1 MRAEFIEISNNQI
14 TEGLVGH
21 GTDFKIYSDYDGK
34 PLENFEQEND
44 VILFTFWN
52 CQSGS
57 TINRIRESKHK
68 YKKMSYEAN
77 KVIQTRDVKDLSQ
90 VGNW

>member
-1 MRAEFIEISNNQI
+1 MKELKPEARMEQIRRLMRAEFIEISNNQI

-44 VILFTFWN
+44 VILFTF
-52 CQSGS
+52 
-57 TINRIRESKHK
+57 
-68 YKKMSYEAN
+68 
-77 KVIQTRDVKDLSQ
+77 
-90 VGNW
+90 